1 MCIMNKFT
9 VKSGAEKFQICL
21 FLTKVFV
28 SEIVG
33 FDAKRLSPV
42 DYVKIIL
49 WLDWT
54 VSQLT

>member
-1 MCIMNKFT
+1 MNNVT
-9 VKSGAEKFQICL
+9 AKSGAEKFQICL

-54 VSQLT
+54 GSQLT